1 MKTNLLLGI
10 LTLCSSTVFSQ
21 NPIPQVTAGN
31 KLKIGL
37 YKEWNEFINN
47 TPFITSAFV
56 VIPKYQTNAKE
67 NNETDTSSA
76 NEATDTLNDYGYRLS
91 DTTIRQKRIFG
102 FFDGNRM
109 YVAKY
114 LFSESLLEYLKK
126 PRYVAVDHIGR
137 YAFVTVDMKRLYLS
151 GLGVVDALIS
161 NPKSEIWYFDKKG
174 TFRQATGQAIFFLL
188 KKDKDFLKEFNAERN
203 VTNEVL
209 KKYLIKMNERYP
221 L

>member
-1 MKTNLLLGI
+1 
-10 LTLCSSTVFSQ
+10 
-21 NPIPQVTAGN
+21 
-31 KLKIGL
+31 
-37 YKEWNEFINN
+37 
-47 TPFITSAFV
+47 
-56 VIPKYQTNAKE
+56 
-67 NNETDTSSA
+67 
-76 NEATDTLNDYGYRLS
+76 
-91 DTTIRQKRIFG
+91 
-102 FFDGNRM
+102 M